1 MAGKDHH
8 YRVTT
13 TWTGNTGTGT
23 SGYRDF
29 TRDHEV
35 TIATKA
41 TPLLGSSDP
50 TFRGDPTR
58 YSPEELLLTA
68 LSQCHML
75 SYLHVCAVNK
85 IIVTAY
91 VDHAEGT
98 MVTDQTGGRFTE
110 VILKPEITITAD
122 SDAALA
128 EKLHE
133 KAQQACFIAAS
144 VNFPVRHRPTVT
156 TGV

>member
-23 SGYRDF
+23 SGYRDY

-35 TIATKA
+35 TIETKA
-41 TPLLGSSDP
+41 APLLGSSDP

-58 YSPEELLLTA
+58 YNPEELLLTA

-75 SYLHVCAVNK
+75 SYLHVCAINK
-85 IIVTAY
+85 IVVTAY

-98 MVTDQTGGRFTE
+98 MVTDQSGGRFTE
-110 VILKPEITITAD
+110 VILKPEITITAE

-128 EKLHE
+128 EELHA

-144 VNFPVRHRPTVT
+144 VNFPVRHQPTVR
-156 TGV
+156 TGA

>member
-1 MAGKDHH
+1 MVGKDHH
-8 YRVTT
+8 YQVTT

-23 SGYRDF
+23 SGYRDY

-35 TIATKA
+35 TIDTKA
-41 TPLLGSSDP
+41 APLLGSSDP

-58 YSPEELLLTA
+58 YNPEELLLTS

-110 VILKPEITITAD
+110 VILKPEITITAE

-128 EKLHE
+128 ETLHE
-133 KAQQACFIAAS
+133 KAQEACFIAAS
-144 VNFPVRHRPTVT
+144 VNFPVRHQPTVRT
-156 TGV
+156 EA

>member
-23 SGYRDF
+23 SGYRDY

-35 TIATKA
+35 TIETKA
-41 TPLLGSSDP
+41 APLLGSSDP

-58 YSPEELLLTA
+58 YNPEELLLTA

-75 SYLHVCAVNK
+75 SYLHVCAINK
-85 IIVTAY
+85 IVVTAY

-98 MVTDQTGGRFTE
+98 MVTDQSGGRFTE
-110 VILKPEITITAD
+110 VILKPEITITAE
-122 SDAALA
+122 SNAALA
-128 EKLHE
+128 EELHA
-133 KAQQACFIAAS
+133 KAQEACLSAAS
-144 VNFPVRHRPTVT
+144 VNFPLRHQPTVR
-156 TGV
+156 TGA